1 MLLISELLPKVQEL
15 QASRHRAN
23 ATSIIV
29 DFLSTVSLKHVL
41 PEAPAPTP
49 RKFMVCVHIVS
60 PNTKIS
66 MPAFSGQMRLL
77 SG

>member
-15 QASRHRAN
+15 QASCHKT
-23 ATSIIV
+23 TSTSAIV

-41 PEAPAPTP
+41 PEAPVPTP
-49 RKFMVCVHIVS
+49 RKFLVSVHLLQLS
-60 PNTKIS
+60 PGPDHGS
-66 MPAFSGQMRLL
+66 SGRMPLL